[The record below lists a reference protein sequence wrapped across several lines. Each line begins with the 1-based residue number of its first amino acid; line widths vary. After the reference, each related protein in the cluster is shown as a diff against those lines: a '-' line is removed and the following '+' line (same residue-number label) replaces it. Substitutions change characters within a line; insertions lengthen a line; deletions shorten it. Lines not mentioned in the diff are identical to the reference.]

1 MQTTTRDTS
10 ETSVTFSLA
19 ELARIEEERV
29 RDEEERRARARER
42 EARERRE
49 AEAKK
54 RAEEEAKIAAQEEA
68 RARRQ
73 REEAEAE
80 MRARAREQAAIE
92 VARIQ
97 AQAKVQLDAENAARA
112 HELAVMRVK
121 TESGARRLKVA
132 LAAVIGLAVCGGA
145 AGAWGVHR
153 EVTALS
159 QENER
164 LREGQ
169 AALAAERDQAKATE
183 LAALDRRFEAL
194 RGRPLGKDDA
204 KGTAETRAT
213 AEAARR
219 AIDPKALDHH
229 RLRAF
234 AEALDALEARMSGL
248 EKLAALEGRHA
259 DLEAWAGQRKKGD
272 ADAATAARGAA
283 ARAKIMAD
291 DSSLAAYDKA
301 LDGLRDALSKEAARG
316 GGGGPV
322 VTQPAGAKCN
332 DPHDPLC
339 GLNGRAL

>member
-1 MQTTTRDTS
+1 MPTMTRDTS

-29 RDEEERRARARER
+29 RDEEDRRARSRER

-49 AEAKK
+49 AEAKR
-54 RAEEEAKIAAQEEA
+54 RAEEEARIAAQEEV

-80 MRARAREQAAIE
+80 MRARAREQAAID

-97 AQAKVQLDAENAARA
+97 AQAKAQLESENAARA
-112 HELAVMRVK
+112 HELAVMRVRS
-121 TESGARRLKVA
+121 ESGARRLKIA
-132 LAAVIGLAVCGGA
+132 LAAVLGLSVCGGA
-145 AGAWGVHR
+145 AAAWGVHR
-153 EVTALS
+153 EVTALG

-169 AALAAERDQAKATE
+169 SALARERDQAKATE
-183 LAALDRRFEAL
+183 LAALDRRLAAL
-194 RGRPLGKDDA
+194 RERPLGKDDA
-204 KGTAETRAT
+204 RPT
-213 AEAARR
+213 AEARATVEAARS
-219 AIDPKALDHH
+219 AVDPKALDHH

-234 AEALDALEARMSGL
+234 AEALDALEARMTGL
-248 EKLAALEGRHA
+248 ERLAALERRHA
-259 DLEAWAGQRKKGD
+259 DLDAWADQRKKGD
-272 ADAATAARGAA
+272 AAGAARAAA
-283 ARAKIMAD
+283 ARAKIVAD
-291 DSSLAAYDKA
+291 ESSLAAYDRA
-301 LDGLRDALSKEAARG
+301 LDELRGALSKEAGR

-322 VTQPAGAKCN
+322 VSQPTGAKCN